1 MRVNTNEKFI
11 AQKARLGKYSS
22 IAGLAIL
29 TGGMVINFAK
39 PELFELSL
47 FALVA
52 GFGVA
57 SIGAYNVTRWVKPPR
72 GDEVLT
78 KSLKGL
84 SNKYRLY
91 NYILP
96 VPHVLLTPFG
106 LYVLLCKKP
115 DGEVTYRG
123 QNRWHQKVDFKRRF
137 RLFFGGEQPLGNPSQ
152 ELVDEMGKLSKTLKH
167 LLPDTDIPVS
177 GAIIF
182 TNKDVQLTTEA
193 ADSFPII
200 EAPDIKKFL
209 IEEQKQRENW
219 RTEMLNQVADAL
231 DAQSPA

>member
-1 MRVNTNEKFI
+1 
-11 AQKARLGKYSS
+11 
-22 IAGLAIL
+22 
-29 TGGMVINFAK
+29 
-39 PELFELSL
+39 
-47 FALVA
+47 
-52 GFGVA
+52 
-57 SIGAYNVTRWVKPPR
+57 
-72 GDEVLT
+72 
-78 KSLKGL
+78 
-84 SNKYRLY
+84 
-91 NYILP
+91 
-96 VPHVLLTPFG
+96 
-106 LYVLLCKKP
+106 
-115 DGEVTYRG
+115 
-123 QNRWHQKVDFKRRF
+123 
-137 RLFFGGEQPLGNPSQ
+137 
-152 ELVDEMGKLSKTLKH
+152 MGKLSKTLKH